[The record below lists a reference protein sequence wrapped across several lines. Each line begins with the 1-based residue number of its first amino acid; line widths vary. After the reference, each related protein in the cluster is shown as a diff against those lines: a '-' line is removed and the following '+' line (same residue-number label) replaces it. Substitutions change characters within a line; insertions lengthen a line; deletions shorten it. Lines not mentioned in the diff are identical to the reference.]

1 VIAHEQEW
9 DGGAFAIYG
18 PAAERLSGNHP
29 LAAVVLLRAMVC
41 FALGMGRATRYR
53 YAVDDL
59 RTCEQLAARIDDW
72 QGIQEQHHFVETL
85 RERHAAQWRF
95 WALLDR

>member
-1 VIAHEQEW
+1 
-9 DGGAFAIYG
+9 
-18 PAAERLSGNHP
+18 
-29 LAAVVLLRAMVC
+29 
-41 FALGMGRATRYR
+41 
-53 YAVDDL
+53 VDDL